1 MADASELLIGAPT
14 TQSTG
19 DVPTVTEVPK
29 VLTKDTIAGL
39 QISKPD
45 AGAFINM
52 LIYGEP
58 GVGKTRLAGSASLVE
73 AMSPVAII
81 DFEGGTLS
89 LAHSYPDVDVI
100 RSKSWLDVDRLYGSL
115 YDNNPYKTII
125 LDSLTEIQK
134 FAMGEIMKAVVKKDE
149 ARDPDVA
156 SLREWGKSGEQIRRF
171 VRGFRDLPCNTIF
184 TALDMDDRDE
194 RSGLT
199 KTKPSLPG
207 KLKGEVAGF
216 VDIVVYMYKKEVRD
230 GQDRYMKVLAL
241 TEGTEKAVAKDRSG
255 KLPTVMEAP
264 TMQDIYEYMNGK
276 RDKNN
281 EA

>member
-1 MADASELLIGAPT
+1 MPDASDLLV
-14 TQSTG
+14 TQPPEVPADKLVTPKPP
-19 DVPTVTEVPK
+19 PTV
-29 VLTKDTIAGL
+29 LTSDTIAGL
-39 QISKPD
+39 QITKPD
-45 AGAFINM
+45 KGAFINM

-73 AMSPVAII
+73 AMSPVGII

-89 LAHSYPDVDVI
+89 LAHSYPNVDVI
-100 RSKSWLDVDRLYGSL
+100 RSKSWTDVDRLYGAL
-115 YDNNPYKTII
+115 YDKNPYKTII

-149 ARDPDVA
+149 SRDPDVA

-184 TALDMDDRDE
+184 TALDMEDRDE

-199 KTKPSLPG
+199 KVKPSLPG

-216 VDIVVYMYKKEVRD
+216 VDIVIYMYKKEVRD
-230 GQDRYMKVLAL
+230 GQDKHMKVLAL

-264 TMQDIYEYMNGK
+264 TMQDIYNWMQGQG
-276 RDKNN
+276 DKTQ
-281 EA
+281 